1 MFLSKLFGRKTE
13 FVDNE
18 ESLEKEYLLVKPNDN
33 IYGFQKKFYMQSN
46 RLLKVFGNAR
56 EMLPNRVRLL
66 VIADTHNALN
76 ENELIEAIKMHPY
89 YDACLLLGD
98 HSDGDLQIIIKYI
111 PKDKIY
117 ALLGNHDFNYIA
129 NYNLNNLNGNVIDI
143 NGVKFLGIQGSFKY
157 KPVDFPSFTQEDSLR
172 FLMNR
177 NQVDILVSHD
187 GPFDDDMINKNK

>member
-1 MFLSKLFGRKTE
+1 
-13 FVDNE
+13 
-18 ESLEKEYLLVKPNDN
+18 
-33 IYGFQKKFYMQSN
+33 MQSN

-117 ALLGNHDFNYIA
+117 ALLGNHDFNYGIEE
-129 NYNLNNLNGNVIDI
+129 LNNYLDDKDN
-143 NGVKFLGIQGSFKY
+143 
-157 KPVDFPSFTQEDSLR
+157 
-172 FLMNR
+172 
-177 NQVDILVSHD
+177 DILIHFTKYYID
-187 GPFDDDMINKNK
+187 KTNQDLFE